1 MIFDNI
7 LKSRINSNL
16 TRINEDRLY
25 KKYGDCSNISINVK
39 LLIITDTHGYL
50 AIKPELQE
58 RLKSITNYDLC
69 CTLGDVT
76 YSDYEEILKYVSKD
90 KIVGLLGNHDGLE
103 VLKHYSINDLNG
115 RVVDVN
121 GLKIGGIQGSFR
133 YKNGEYPSFTH
144 SESIDFLNKMEK
156 VDILLSHSG
165 PFWNYN
171 DDVVHNGL
179 KGITNYLYK
188 NKVPLNIHGHLHKNS
203 LKMLKNGTKVQCVY
217 GVELLEIKDGEI
229 KEFFNESSFF
239 RL

>member
-1 MIFDNI
+1 
-7 LKSRINSNL
+7 
-16 TRINEDRLY
+16 
-25 KKYGDCSNISINVK
+25 
-39 LLIITDTHGYL
+39 
-50 AIKPELQE
+50 
-58 RLKSITNYDLC
+58 
-69 CTLGDVT
+69 
-76 YSDYEEILKYVSKD
+76 
-90 KIVGLLGNHDGLE
+90 
-103 VLKHYSINDLNG
+103 
-115 RVVDVN
+115 
-121 GLKIGGIQGSFR
+121 
-133 YKNGEYPSFTH
+133 
-144 SESIDFLNKMEK
+144 MEK